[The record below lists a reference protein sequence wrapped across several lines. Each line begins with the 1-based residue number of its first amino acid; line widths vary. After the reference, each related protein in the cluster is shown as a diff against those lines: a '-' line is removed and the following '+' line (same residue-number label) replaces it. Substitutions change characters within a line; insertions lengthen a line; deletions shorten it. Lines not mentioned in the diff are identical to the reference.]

1 MINYNPIYQKFIN
14 DKNRIPPTKMERG
27 KFYQIKK
34 YKYVCIIELY
44 PCNLLIQRH
53 ACCKVDNDCPGV

>member
-34 YKYVCIIELY
+34 YKYV
-44 PCNLLIQRH
+44 
-53 ACCKVDNDCPGV
+53 DG